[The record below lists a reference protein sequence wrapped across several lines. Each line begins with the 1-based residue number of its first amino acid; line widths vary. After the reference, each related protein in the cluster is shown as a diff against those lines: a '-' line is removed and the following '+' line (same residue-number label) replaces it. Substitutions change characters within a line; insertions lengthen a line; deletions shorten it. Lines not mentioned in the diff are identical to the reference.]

1 MSDPRLAQ
9 RQAADPKASIFVTAN
24 AGSGKTTT
32 LVDRVA
38 RLLLGGTQ
46 PEAILCVTYTKAAAA
61 EMQRRLFQRLGD
73 WSVMQDED
81 LRRQLAALQG
91 MEEDDFTPA
100 QLSAARALF
109 ARALETPGGLKIQTI
124 HAFCEKLL
132 KRFPLEAGVSPGF
145 KVMDDRDADEI
156 AGEARERVAELVR
169 LGPSVLADAYA
180 RLSVALAFDDFQAM
194 FTAFE
199 THRAAIADY
208 LERCGGRAEADV
220 WRRCDFDHPTTEAK
234 VEAEAMAGIDLGLW
248 RAAAGVLLDSG
259 GKTDAACAEKLKS
272 AATSEAFADALAVMF
287 TENGAG
293 TPAAWVGKSSG
304 LKSREDLR
312 QALLADQD
320 HLGRLRERR
329 CAARIA
335 EDTVHALI
343 LAQAYVTAYAE
354 AKRRRSALDFADL
367 ILKTCELL
375 TRRVDA
381 AWVLYKLDGGIDH
394 ILVDEAQDTAP
405 EQWAILRALTSE
417 FFAGEGAAAFRPG
430 LERTLFI
437 VGDEKQS
444 IYSFQGADPERL
456 RVETREYHAQIE
468 AVGRIA
474 VHVPL
479 ITSFRSTP
487 QVLGF
492 VDAVFADREAWRGVP
507 PPSGEAVVR
516 HLADR
521 INDTGC
527 VDLWPLEREDPS
539 EEREAWDEPLD
550 LEGAHSANRR
560 LAEKIAEEIKAL
572 VQRGDAVR
580 EKSVWRGAHYGDVL
594 ILVRR
599 RRALFEEILRA
610 LKRRGVPVAGADRL
624 SLSAHIAFDD
634 LMALARFV
642 QYEDDDLTLAALL
655 KAPFLGVSEDDLFHL
670 AHGRKGSLWRALQA
684 RADERPLWGQ
694 AVDFLRRCRTE
705 GRARRPFD
713 FFSRLFGWTD
723 RQGRSV
729 RARILTRLGAE
740 AEEVLHEF
748 LAQVLAAER
757 AGIADLERLI
767 QAFAS
772 LDITVKREMEGAR
785 GEVRVMT
792 VHGAKG
798 LEAPIVFLPETTLKR
813 TARGSALLR
822 TADGGFLWAPTKKAD
837 CEASRAAREARE
849 LKDEHEAQRLF
860 YVALTRARDRL
871 VLAGRI
877 NARDKIENVG
887 GWYAAAEAAFGRP
900 EIAAQVRTLEN
911 DVRRFGPDPASATPH
926 AASSVPKPVPPAWI
940 VERPAPETAQ
950 RFVSPSRLGDEEP
963 DFGPAP
969 SPLAEAQGL
978 GRWRRGDLIHRLLQL
993 LPDIA
998 PAEREAAAH
1007 RLLARERD
1015 LTESQRA
1022 EMAAAALGVLNDA
1035 RFTAVF
1041 GPGSRA
1047 EVAVAG
1053 LAPGAG
1059 PISIPISGRV
1069 DRLLVEA
1076 GRALVVDFKTNR
1088 PAPARI
1094 EDADPAYIRQMAV
1107 YVAVL
1112 RTLFPDRPVEAALV
1126 WTDGPRLMP
1135 IPENLTAEA
1144 LSGLARSVD
1153 T

>member
-1 MSDPRLAQ
+1 MTLDPRLAQ

-38 RLLLGGTQ
+38 RLLLGGAQ
-46 PEAILCVTYTKAAAA
+46 PGAVLCVTYTKAAAA
-61 EMQRRLFQRLGD
+61 EMQRRLFQRLGE
-73 WSVMQDED
+73 WSVMEDDD
-81 LRRQLAALQG
+81 LRERLALLQG
-91 MEEDDFTPA
+91 LGDDSFTNA
-100 QLSAARALF
+100 DLSAARALF

-156 AGEARERVAELVR
+156 AGEARERVAEWVR
-169 LGPSVLADAYA
+169 VGPSVLADAYA

-208 LERCGGRAEADV
+208 LERCGGEAAADV
-220 WRRCDFDHPTTEAK
+220 WARCGFDHPTTEAE
-234 VEAEAMAGIDLGLW
+234 VEAEAMAALDLAVW
-248 RAAAGVLLDSG
+248 RAAAETLNAAGGVKNNECAAKLLEAAASG
-259 GKTDAACAEKLKS
+259 ALGKAL
-272 AATSEAFADALAVMF
+272 EAFF
-287 TENGAG
+287 TAGGEG
-293 TPAAWVGKSSG
+293 TPATIFTTTKALGANER
-304 LKSREDLR
+304 LRE
-312 QALLADQD
+312 ALLADQD
-320 HLGRLRERR
+320 ALEHARERR

-335 EDTVHALI
+335 EDTVHALM

-354 AKRRRSALDFADL
+354 AKRRRGALDFADL

-375 TRRVDA
+375 TRRADA

-417 FFAGEGAAAFRPG
+417 FFAGEGSPRFRLD

-456 RVETREYHAQIE
+456 RVETATYHGEIQAI
-468 AVGRIA
+468 GRRSA
-474 VHVPL
+474 HVPL
-479 ITSFRSTP
+479 IASFRSTP
-487 QVLGF
+487 EVLGF
-492 VDAVFADREAWRGVP
+492 VDAVFADRDLWAGVP
-507 PPSGEAVVR
+507 APSGEAVVR
-516 HLADR
+516 HLAMRGADA
-521 INDTGC
+521 GC
-527 VDLWPLEREDPS
+527 VDLWPLMREEPG

-560 LAEKIAEEIKAL
+560 LAEKIAAEIQAL
-572 VQRGDAVR
+572 VERGDAVFDKETR
-580 EKSVWRGAHYGDVL
+580 AWRGAHWGDVL

-599 RRALFEEILRA
+599 RRALFEEILGA

-642 QYEDDDLTLAALL
+642 QFEDDDLTLAALL
-655 KAPFLGVSEDDLFHL
+655 KAPFIGLGEEDLFRL
-670 AHGRKGSLWRALQA
+670 AHGRKGSLWRVLQA
-684 RADERPLWGQ
+684 RAEEEPWWAE
-694 AVDFLRRCRTE
+694 AVAFLRRCRIE

-723 RQGRSV
+723 GQGRSV

-757 AGIADLERLI
+757 AGIADLERLA

-813 TARGSALLR
+813 TARGSALLH
-822 TADGGFLWAPTKKAD
+822 TTEGGFLWAPTKKAD

-877 NARDKIENVG
+877 NARDRIENVG

-900 EIAAQVRTLEN
+900 EIEPNVRML
-911 DVRRFGPDPASATPH
+911 DGDIRRFGPDPARAAPY
-926 AASSVPKPVPPAWI
+926 AASAAGKPTPPAWI
-940 VERPAPETAQ
+940 AERPAPETAP
-950 RFVSPSRLGDEEP
+950 RFVSPSRLGEEEP

-969 SPLAEAQGL
+969 SPLAEARGL

-998 PAEREAAAH
+998 PAEREAAAE

-1015 LTESQRA
+1015 LTEAQRA
-1022 EMAAAALGVLNDA
+1022 EMAAAALGVLSDA
-1035 RFTAVF
+1035 RFAAVF

-1053 LAPGAG
+1053 LAPGVG
-1059 PISIPISGRV
+1059 PISGRV

-1076 GRALVVDFKTNR
+1076 GRVLVIDFKTNR

-1094 EDADPAYIRQMAV
+1094 EDADPAYVRQMAV

-1112 RTLFPDRPVEAALV
+1112 QTLFPDRPVEAALV

-1135 IPENLTAEA
+1135 VPENLTAAA

>member
-9 RQAADPKASIFVTAN
+9 RLAADPKASIFVTAN

-38 RLLLGGTQ
+38 RLLLGGAQ

-73 WSVMQDED
+73 WSVMQDVD
-81 LRRQLAALQG
+81 LKRQLALLQG
-91 MEEDDFTPA
+91 VEEDDFAPTD
-100 QLSAARALF
+100 LSAARALF

-156 AGEARERVAELVR
+156 AGEAREGVAELVQI
-169 LGPSVLADAYA
+169 GPSILADAYA

-199 THRAAIADY
+199 TRRAAIRDY
-208 LERCGGRAEADV
+208 LERCDGKAEADV
-220 WRRCDFDHPTTEAK
+220 WTRCGFNAPTTEAE
-234 VEAEAMAGIDLGLW
+234 VEAEAMAGIDLAVW
-248 RAAAGVLLDSG
+248 RTAAEALAATAGVTDGKCGAKLL
-259 GKTDAACAEKLKS
+259 S
-272 AATSEAFADALAVMF
+272 AAESGDFAKALDALF
-287 TENGAG
+287 TDGGDG
-293 TPAAWVGKSSG
+293 TPATLFGKTKAFSAN
-304 LKSREDLR
+304 EPLR
-312 QALLADQD
+312 QRLLADQD
-320 HLGRLRERR
+320 HLERWRERR

-343 LAQAYVTAYAE
+343 LAQAYVNAYAE
-354 AKRRRSALDFADL
+354 AKRLRGALDFADL

-375 TRRVDA
+375 TRRADA

-405 EQWAILRALTSE
+405 EQWTILRALTSE
-417 FFAGEGAAAFRPG
+417 FFAGEGSAGFRLD

-444 IYSFQGADPERL
+444 IYSFQGAAPERL
-456 RVETREYHAQIE
+456 RSETTRYHAEIQAI
-468 AVGRIA
+468 GRLSA
-474 VHVPL
+474 HVPL

-487 QVLGF
+487 EVLGF
-492 VDAVFADREAWRGVP
+492 VDAVFADRGVWAGVP
-507 PPSGEAVVR
+507 PPEGESIVQ

-521 INDTGC
+521 KNDQGC
-527 VDLWPLEREDPS
+527 VDIWPLEREEPG
-539 EEREAWDEPLD
+539 EERDAWDEPLD
-550 LEGAHSANRR
+550 LEGQHSANRR

-580 EKSVWRGAHYGDVL
+580 EKGAWRGAHYGDVL

-624 SLSAHIAFDD
+624 DLSSHIAFDD

-642 QYEDDDLTLAALL
+642 QFEDDDLTLAALL
-655 KAPFLGVSEDDLFHL
+655 KAPFLGLSEDDLFRL
-670 AHGRKGSLWRALQA
+670 AHGRKGTLWRALQA
-684 RADERPLWGQ
+684 RAEETPLWSE
-694 AVDFLRRCRTE
+694 AASFLRRCGAE

-713 FFSRLFGWTD
+713 FFSRLLGWTD
-723 RQGRSV
+723 HAGRSV

-757 AGIADLERLI
+757 AGIADLERLV

-813 TARGSALLR
+813 TARGSALLH

-837 CEASRAAREARE
+837 CDASREAREARE
-849 LKDEHEAQRLF
+849 RKEEHEAQRLF

-900 EIAAQVRTLEN
+900 EVAPHVRDLEGE
-911 DVRRFGPDPASATPH
+911 VRRYGPDPERAARHALATTE
-926 AASSVPKPVPPAWI
+926 KLVPPAWI
-940 VERPAPETAQ
+940 SERPAAETAT
-950 RFVSPSRLGDEEP
+950 RFLSPSRLGDEEP
-963 DFGPAP
+963 DMGPAP

-978 GRWRRGDLIHRLLQL
+978 GRFRRGDLIHRLLQL
-993 LPDIA
+993 LPDVA
-998 PAEREAAAH
+998 PEVREAAAL
-1007 RLLARERD
+1007 RLLAREPG
-1015 LTESQRA
+1015 LTDAQRA

-1035 RFTAVF
+1035 QFAAVF

-1053 LAPGAG
+1053 LAPGVG
-1059 PISIPISGRV
+1059 PISGRV
-1069 DRLLVEA
+1069 DRLLVEK
-1076 GRALVVDFKTNR
+1076 GRVLVVDFKTNR

-1094 EDADPAYIRQMAV
+1094 EEADPAYIRQMAV

-1112 RTLFPDRPVEAALV
+1112 QTLFPDRPVEAALV

-1135 IPENLTAEA
+1135 VPENLTAAA

>member
-1 MSDPRLAQ
+1 MSDPRQAQ
-9 RQAADPKASIFVTAN
+9 RLAADPKASIFVTAN

-38 RLLLGGTQ
+38 RLLLGGAQ

-81 LRRQLAALQG
+81 LRRQMAALQG
-91 MEEDDFTPA
+91 SQEDDFAPA
-100 QLSAARALF
+100 DLSAARALF

-156 AGEARERVAELVR
+156 AGEARERVAELVQV
-169 LGPSVLADAYA
+169 GPSVLADAYA

-199 THRAAIADY
+199 THRAAIAGY
-208 LERCGGRAEADV
+208 LERCGGEAAADI
-220 WRRCDFDHPTTEAK
+220 WRRCGFVHPTTEAE
-234 VEAEAMAGIDLGLW
+234 VEAEAIADIDFAVW
-248 RAAAGVLLDSG
+248 RAAA
-259 GKTDAACAEKLKS
+259 AAL
-272 AATSEAFADALAVMF
+272 AATAGANDGKCAAKLLAAAESGDFAKALDALF
-287 TENGAG
+287 TEGGEG
-293 TPAAWVGKSSG
+293 TSATLFAKTKAFNPF
-304 LKSREDLR
+304 EHLR
-312 QALLADQD
+312 QRLLADQD
-320 HLGRLRERR
+320 HLQHYRERR

-354 AKRRRSALDFADL
+354 AKRLRGALDFADL

-375 TRRVDA
+375 TRRADA

-417 FFAGEGAAAFRPG
+417 FFTGEGVARFGRG
-430 LERTLFI
+430 LERTLFV

-456 RVETREYHAQIE
+456 RVETASYHAEIQAI
-468 AVGRIA
+468 GRPSA
-474 VHVPL
+474 HVPL
-479 ITSFRSTP
+479 IASFRSTP
-487 QVLGF
+487 EVLGF
-492 VDAVFADREAWRGVP
+492 VDAVFADRDQWAGVP
-507 PPSGEAVVR
+507 APSGEAVVR
-516 HLADR
+516 HLAMRGSDS
-521 INDTGC
+521 GC
-527 VDLWPLEREDPS
+527 VDLWPLMREEPG

-560 LAEKIAEEIKAL
+560 LAEKIAAEIQAL
-572 VQRGDAVR
+572 VARGDAVFDKETR
-580 EKSVWRGAHYGDVL
+580 VWRGAHWGDVL

-642 QYEDDDLTLAALL
+642 QFEDDDLTLAALL
-655 KAPFLGVSEDDLFHL
+655 KAPFVGLSEDDLFRL
-670 AHGRKGSLWRALQA
+670 AHARKGSLWRTLQT
-684 RADERPLWGQ
+684 RAEEEPAW
-694 AVDFLRRCRTE
+694 AEAAAFLRRCRAE

-713 FFSRLFGWTD
+713 FFSRLLGWSD
-723 RQGRSV
+723 GEGRSV

-757 AGIADLERLI
+757 AGIADLERLV

-813 TARGSALLR
+813 TARGSALL
-822 TADGGFLWAPTKKAD
+822 TTEDGGFLWAPTKKAD
-837 CEASRAAREARE
+837 CEASRAAREVRE
-849 LKDEHEAQRLF
+849 RKDEHEAQRLF

-877 NARDKIENVG
+877 NARDKIEDVG
-887 GWYAAAEAAFGRP
+887 GWYAAAEAAFARP
-900 EIAAQVRTLEN
+900 EVAPEVRTLEGE
-911 DVRRFGPDPASATPH
+911 VRRFGPDPARAAPH
-926 AASSVPKPVPPAWI
+926 AASAAERPAPPAWI
-940 VERPAPETAQ
+940 AKRPAPESGP
-950 RFVSPSRLGDEEP
+950 RFLSPSRLGDEEP
-963 DFGPAP
+963 DLGPAP

-998 PAEREAAAH
+998 PAGRDAAAL

-1015 LTESQRA
+1015 LTEAQRR
-1022 EMAAAALGVLNDA
+1022 EMAAAALGVLNDG
-1035 RFTAVF
+1035 RFAAVF

-1053 LAPGAG
+1053 LAPGIG
-1059 PISIPISGRV
+1059 PISGRV
-1069 DRLLVEA
+1069 DRLLVETA
-1076 GRALVVDFKTNR
+1076 RVLVVDFKTNR

-1094 EDADPAYIRQMAV
+1094 EDADPAYVRQMAV

-1112 RTLFPDRPVEAALV
+1112 QTLFPDRPVEAALV

-1135 IPENLTAEA
+1135 VPENLTVEA